1 MSLKGDIYLLYI
13 GTLSIIGGVYTII
26 NHKSTEDPT
35 LNLQMG
41 LIFSIIGLL
50 FVYLFIR
57 QIKRN
62 QKK

>member
-1 MSLKGDIYLLYI
+1 MNLKGDIYLVYI
-13 GTLSIIGGVYTII
+13 GTLSIIGGVYTVI
-26 NHKSTEDPT
+26 NHESTEDPS

-41 LIFSIIGLL
+41 LIFTIIGLL
-50 FVYLFIR
+50 LIYIFMR